1 MTFNFQEDRQKAV
14 KEARWGTLRDSILGL
29 ICLVVGAQ
37 LIHYVMKPDMVR
49 SSSYVP
55 HPNHLSV
62 SAPLCNIH
70 HSSNPGLAFIVVGAQ
85 TIPDLTPEELARE
98 REAKKQKRDERLV
111 VRTVA
116 KTGQEEQNATKPVV
130 DSPKPPS

>member
-1 MTFNFQEDRQKAV
+1 
-14 KEARWGTLRDSILGL
+14 
-29 ICLVVGAQ
+29 
-37 LIHYVMKPDMVR
+37 
-49 SSSYVP
+49 
-55 HPNHLSV
+55 
-62 SAPLCNIH
+62 LCNIH
-70 HSSNPGLAFIVVGAQ
+70 HSSNSGLAFIVVGAQ